1 MGYCFRVRFT
11 VPSKGSFTTDE
22 ESIAFSV
29 PYVHGGLKLSSAT
42 QGLSIG
48 QSDRLTVSGGPFELP
63 EQAETTAESV
73 RAALLHRA
81 VLMRR
86 GIDLGQ
92 LSINSFS
99 MSDYGKE
106 LLATNLKVAAVQED
120 HLGITIYSDNPKPHF
135 LGLNAQGLV
144 SYRAEKLVD
153 ELVDSIGRWSFK
165 TKKAEISSGIYAFS
179 HFVGRAPARFLIL
192 FVCLE
197 ALFDAGMRSDEAQV
211 HVQNL
216 IQQTLT
222 SSLST
227 EEMNAIAS
235 SLSFLK
241 QKSIHQT
248 GRELAAAL
256 LPGKRYRSM
265 LPNDFFSYLYKIR
278 NKMVHKGSIDPEQ
291 VHDLLGDFDQFI
303 SDMLLTQH
311 VETRF

>member
-1 MGYCFRVRFT
+1 MGYYFRVRFT
-11 VPSKGSFTTDE
+11 VPGKGSFTTDQ

-29 PYVHGGLKLSSAT
+29 PNVHADLKLSSAT
-42 QGLSIG
+42 RGLSIG

-63 EQAETTAESV
+63 EQAQTTAEGV

-92 LSINSFS
+92 LSMNSFS
-99 MSDYGKE
+99 MSDYGKK
-106 LLATNLKVAAVQED
+106 LIATNLQVAAVQED
-120 HLGITIYSDNPKPHF
+120 NLGITVYSDNPKPHF
-135 LGLNAQGLV
+135 VGLNAHGLV
-144 SYRAEKLVD
+144 SYPAEKLVD

-165 TKKAEISSGIYAFS
+165 TKKAEIASGIYAFS
-179 HFVGRAPARFLIL
+179 HFVGRAPARFLVL

-197 ALFDAGMRSDEAQV
+197 ALFEAGKRSDEAQV

-216 IQQTLT
+216 IQQTRAS

-227 EEMNAIAS
+227 EEISAIAS

-248 GRELAAAL
+248 GRERASAL
-256 LPGKRYRSM
+256 LPGKQYRSM
-265 LPNDFFSYLYKIR
+265 SPSEFFSYLYKIR
-278 NKMVHKGSIDPEQ
+278 NKGGS
-291 VHDLLGDFDQFI
+291 
-303 SDMLLTQH
+303 
-311 VETRF
+311 